1 MKNKPTGILAHIT
14 SLLSLHRFKIPRIP
28 IFVAAA
34 GLAVSAMATSTLPFY
49 EPFPAAYGENENL
62 GLAGSSG
69 VLWDFGNSVS
79 SSCGRITAA
88 AAQMYPGM
96 LTDTS
101 ASKGLRSNPTGSG
114 TKNRGASLTIPTNT
128 TVYASVLLKVVSTN
142 LNNRPFFGFSTATSG
157 SGVSLNGAVIYLDQN
172 LMLSL
177 AKNSST
183 PDATVTYGPLTTNT
197 TYLLVLRYKFNS
209 GSSSDDSVDLWVN
222 PNSSL
227 GVADANI
234 PPPTISTTANAD
246 VAALNSIAYFQNS
259 STPGL
264 FYLDEVH
271 VSISWADVTPV
282 ACTPGTRYN
291 VTGGGV
297 SCGGTPVNVGLSGSD
312 AGIDYYLLAN
322 NLQVGLISGT
332 GSALDFGAQ
341 TNSGGYTVYASN
353 TVSGCTY
360 WMNGSPAVLI
370 STPPA
375 IVSQPIDAAAV
386 SGSTVTLSVTP
397 STGEFTYQW
406 RKNGVGLTDGGNISG
421 SSTPT
426 LTISPATAA
435 DAAAA
440 GSGYD
445 VVISGTCPPAA
456 TSTRVA
462 LTIKPLSN
470 LVWVGDGISN
480 LWDVAVS
487 TNWTD
492 NGAPAVFNFGDNVK
506 FDDSSLN
513 PSVVLASSFLSPTTV
528 TVSNELINYSFG
540 GLGAIIGHSSI
551 IKTGAGT
558 MLVTNV
564 NSFIGGSSISNGQV
578 TLAANEANATTTGG
592 QGAFGQQTNQI
603 TFYGAA
609 PGSAILELFGYSG
622 STSPTY
628 NSFRNPLNIPA
639 GNYGELHIPPRG
651 ATASSLTG
659 AGTLNL
665 KVNYIR
671 DDLTGNW
678 SGFTGNI
685 NVSMRNGSGDQ
696 FRANNT
702 NGYPNASIYENDG
715 VALDNVSSA
724 NTVVIGELA
733 GSSASFL
740 GGGDSA
746 RPNTEFRVGGKNTS
760 TNFDGI
766 IRDGGTGTNTSITKV
781 GTGTWTL
788 TGANTYT
795 GTTVV
800 SNGVLSLSNGVSG
813 DGSFYSSTNI
823 TVVAGAILDV
833 SGRSDH
839 TLPLFSGQTLKG
851 SGTIRGS
858 VDASLGGNVEPGPG
872 IATLT
877 VTNAITLGGTTT
889 LELSRPNNDR
899 IVAQQINYNGNLVV
913 TNIGS
918 KLQAGDTFQL
928 FSGPVAGAFLSVIL
942 PTNDATGATYTWE
955 DDTATTGSIK
965 VLTAT
970 GGVATNSTN
979 ITTSVSGTNLTLT
992 WPTDHTGWLL
1002 QAQTNSLTGPNW
1014 VTISGASSTNQFT
1027 VPIDPANKSVFFR
1040 LLLP

>member
-1 MKNKPTGILAHIT
+1 MKNKKIGILPRVA
-14 SLLSLHRFKIPRIP
+14 SLLAHYKFTIPRVP
-28 IFVAAA
+28 VMVAAA
-34 GLAVSAMATSTLPFY
+34 SLAVSAMATSALPFY
-49 EPFPAAYGENENL
+49 EPFPSTYGENENF

-69 VLWDFGNSVS
+69 VVWDFGNSVS

-96 LTDTS
+96 LTDNNS
-101 ASKGLRSNPTGSG
+101 SKGLRSNPTGSG
-114 TKNRGASLTIPTNT
+114 AKNRGASLTIPTNT
-128 TVYASVLLKVVSTN
+128 TVYASVLLKVIGTN
-142 LNNRPFFGFSTATSG
+142 LDNRPFFGLSTATSG
-157 SGVSLNGAVIYLDQN
+157 SGVSLNGAVIYLNQN

-183 PDATVTYGPLTTNT
+183 PDATATYGPLTTNT

-222 PNSSL
+222 PNGAL
-227 GVADANI
+227 GVPDANI
-234 PPPTISTTANAD
+234 PAPTISTTANAD
-246 VAALNSIAYFQNS
+246 VAALNSVAYFQNT

-271 VSISWADVTPV
+271 VSTTWADVTPV

-291 VTGGGV
+291 LTGGGV
-297 SCGGTPVNVGLSGSD
+297 SCGGTAVSVGLSSSD

-322 NLQVGLISGT
+322 NLQVATISGT
-332 GSALDFGAQ
+332 GSALDFGPQ
-341 TNSGGYTVYASN
+341 TNSGTYTAYASN

-360 WMNGSPAVLI
+360 WMSGSTAVSI
-370 STPPA
+370 SSPPTV
-375 IVSQPIDAAAV
+375 VSQPISASAV
-386 SGSTVTLSVTP
+386 SGSTVTLSVAA
-397 STGEFTYQW
+397 SAGQFTYQW
-406 RKNGVGLTDGGNISG
+406 RKNGVGLSDIGNISG
-421 SSTPT
+421 SATPT
-426 LTISPATAA
+426 LTISPVGAG
-435 DAAAA
+435 DAASAA
-440 GSGYD
+440 NGYD
-445 VVISGTCPPAA
+445 VVISGSCPPAA

-480 LWDVAVS
+480 LWDVAIS
-487 TNWTD
+487 TNWLD
-492 NGAPAVFNFGDNVK
+492 NGTPAVFNFGDNVI

-513 PSVVLASSFLSPTTV
+513 PTVILASSYLSPSRV
-528 TVSNELINYSFG
+528 TVSNEVETYTMG
-540 GLGAIIGHSSI
+540 GTGAIIAHSSI

-558 MLVTNV
+558 LVITNV
-564 NSFIGGSSISNGQV
+564 NSFVGGSSISNGQV
-578 TLAANEANATTTGG
+578 TIAGNEANATTTGG
-592 QGAFGQQTNQI
+592 LGAFGQATNQI
-603 TFYGAA
+603 TFYGTAS
-609 PGSAILELFGYSG
+609 GSAVLELFGYSG

-639 GNYGELHIPPRG
+639 NNYGELHIPPRG
-651 ATASSLTG
+651 ATAASLTG

-671 DDLTGNW
+671 DDLTGDW

-702 NGYPNASIYENDG
+702 NGYPNASIYENNG

-724 NTVVIGELA
+724 NTVVVGELG
-733 GSSASFL
+733 GSSGAFL

-760 TNFDGI
+760 TNFDGV

-788 TGANTYT
+788 TGLNTYT
-795 GTTVV
+795 GSTIV
-800 SNGVLSLSNGVSG
+800 SNGVLALSAGANG
-813 DGSFYSSTNI
+813 DGALSSTNI
-823 TVVAGAILDV
+823 TVVAGAILGV
-833 SGRSDH
+833 SGRSDD
-839 TLPLFSGQTLKG
+839 TLPLSSSQTLKG
-851 SGTIRGS
+851 GGTIRGS
-858 VDASLGGNVEPGPG
+858 VDASGGGNVEPGPG
-872 IATLT
+872 IGILT

-889 LELSRPNNDR
+889 LEISRPNNDR
-899 IVAQQINYNGNLVV
+899 IVAKQINYGGTLVV
-913 TNIGS
+913 TNIGV

-928 FSGPVAGAFLSVIL
+928 FSGSIAGAFGSVTL
-942 PTNDATGATYTWE
+942 PTNDATGATYTWQ
-955 DDTATTGSIK
+955 DDTATLGSIK

-970 GGVATNSTN
+970 GGVATNPTN

-992 WPTDHTGWLL
+992 WPVDHTGWLL

-1014 VTISGASSTNQFT
+1014 FTIPASSGTNQFS
-1027 VPIDPANKSVFFR
+1027 VPIDSANKSVFFR